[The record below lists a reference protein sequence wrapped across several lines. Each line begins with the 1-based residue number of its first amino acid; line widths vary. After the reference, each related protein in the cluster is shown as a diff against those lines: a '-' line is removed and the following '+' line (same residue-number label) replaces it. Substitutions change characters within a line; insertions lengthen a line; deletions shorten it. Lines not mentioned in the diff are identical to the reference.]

1 MGSASC
7 TANQPTQQTESTKKV
22 TFDPKDLKPED
33 LESTNHKMSS
43 RKGKPNRTVSI
54 IKAEDLGKRLK
65 RNPNME
71 EVLPKFV
78 DVQQF
83 VVEVI
88 GQEDIEDFEE
98 LHQLFNREILQP
110 FEKLNNNEQRL
121 LMSDHMAK
129 IGYDIVVLH
138 ITWLK

>member
-1 MGSASC
+1 MV
-7 TANQPTQQTESTKKV
+7 N
-22 TFDPKDLKPED
+22 
-33 LESTNHKMSS
+33 
-43 RKGKPNRTVSI
+43 I
-54 IKAEDLGKRLK
+54 IIQKDLGKRLK

-129 IGYDIVVLH
+129 IGYDIVVLLSYVNYNV
-138 ITWLK
+138 ICDM